1 MIFRRRAFRRQSHR
15 KKPAGCLKIKTII
28 LLFGTKYKELS
39 MKKTRIFCCIF
50 LGLSFFAFAQ
60 KQTIKLSSV
69 APTRSPWDVEQKKL
83 GQEWAKISGNQISV
97 QFFDTTAMGGESSVI
112 QKLRAVRPGQKAP
125 LDGAIFTNIGIYE
138 LAPESKILT
147 LCVPFMFRDQAEV
160 DYIFDK
166 YSGDMRKAIKDKG
179 YEVLG
184 WFSVGWIRF
193 FTKEAAE
200 TPAKLKSLRL
210 TMGGSSSSD
219 LTKAFQI
226 AGFKTENIATEK
238 IAQSIKMP
246 GGLQG
251 LYNVPMFVYATKYY
265 ESLKYV
271 LDAPI
276 CPVFSVF
283 VISNSVWDTIPASY
297 KPQLIKEVEK
307 SQSLFAKMQIETDEH
322 YLDLMEKAGL
332 TRIRLTDS
340 QRALWE
346 RELAGDAQRMA
357 ANGSTVIDQTFLNQI
372 TAALTE
378 YRSKAGRP

>member
-1 MIFRRRAFRRQSHR
+1 
-15 KKPAGCLKIKTII
+15 L
-28 LLFGTKYKELS
+28 
-39 MKKTRIFCCIF
+39 
-50 LGLSFFAFAQ
+50 
-60 KQTIKLSSV
+60 
-69 APTRSPWDVEQKKL
+69 
-83 GQEWAKISGNQISV
+83 
-97 QFFDTTAMGGESSVI
+97 TA
-112 QKLRAVRPGQKAP
+112 
-125 LDGAIFTNIGIYE
+125 
-138 LAPESKILT
+138 
-147 LCVPFMFRDQAEV
+147 
-160 DYIFDK
+160 
-166 YSGDMRKAIKDKG
+166 
-179 YEVLG
+179 
-184 WFSVGWIRF
+184 
-193 FTKEAAE
+193 
-200 TPAKLKSLRL
+200 
-210 TMGGSSSSD
+210 
-219 LTKAFQI
+219 AFQI

-271 LDAPI
+271 LDTPI

-283 VISNSVWDTIPASY
+283 VISDTVWDAIPASY
-297 KPQLIKEVEK
+297 KPQLIKEVDK
-307 SQSLFAKMQIETDEH
+307 SQSLFAKMQIENDEH

-332 TRIRLTDS
+332 TRIRLSDS